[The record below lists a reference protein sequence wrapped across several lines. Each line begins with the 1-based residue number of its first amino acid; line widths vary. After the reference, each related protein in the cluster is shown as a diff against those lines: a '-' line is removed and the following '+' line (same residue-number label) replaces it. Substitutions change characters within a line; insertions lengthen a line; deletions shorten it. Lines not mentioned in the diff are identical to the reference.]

1 MVDELID
8 EGKEIRHPLDD
19 RFRKTVWWQIYLPII
34 LFVVLF
40 AILAAVLWS
49 SRTGTAS
56 SWGDVSLVLL
66 SVPAAILGLILL
78 LILVG
83 CAVAITYLIRFLPD
97 PFRRLQEILDQVFET
112 TEKVS
117 KMVTKPVMVPSAA
130 GAAIRAVFVGII
142 SIFKRKAM

>member
-8 EGKEIRHPLDD
+8 GEEKVRHPLDD

-34 LFVVLF
+34 LFVVLL
-40 AILAAVLWS
+40 AILIAILWS

-56 SWGDVSLVLL
+56 AWGDISLVLL

-78 LILVG
+78 LILAG
-83 CAVAITYLIRFLPD
+83 CAVAITYLIRSLPD
-97 PFRRLQEILDQVFET
+97 PFRRLQEILDRVFET

-117 KMVTKPVMVPSAA
+117 KVVTKPVMVPSAV
-130 GAAIRAVFVGII
+130 GAAIRAVLVGII